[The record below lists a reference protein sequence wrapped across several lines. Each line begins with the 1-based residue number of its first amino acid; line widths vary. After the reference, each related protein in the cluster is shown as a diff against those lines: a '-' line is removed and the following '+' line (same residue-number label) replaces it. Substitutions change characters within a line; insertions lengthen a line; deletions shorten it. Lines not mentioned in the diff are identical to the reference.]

1 MFKDDHEK
9 FLYGTWY
16 ILHMVLELNKIENI
30 TMYSQEWLFEFK
42 MGFWMVIYFVNNFQ
56 NFLSLDMVTRIACRS
71 TLY

>member
-1 MFKDDHEK
+1 
-9 FLYGTWY
+9 
-16 ILHMVLELNKIENI
+16 MVLELNKIENI